1 MFRKTLVLHIL
12 IVISFLSRRVLLAS
26 ATALSLLG
34 APAYAADK
42 VPVTASFSILGDL
55 VHAVGGERVAVTT
68 LVGPNEDAHVFEPKP
83 QDAKAL
89 LNSRLLVTNGLGF
102 EPWASKL
109 ARSANYKGEVVVAS
123 KDVKTRQVSDGKKHA
138 GHGGTDPHAW
148 QNPNNVVLYV
158 RNIAAGL
165 AKADPDGAAFYQ
177 ANAESYVKELVA
189 LDTWAK
195 AQFDAIPLDQRK
207 VITSHDA
214 FGYLA
219 AHYGVQFLAPQ
230 GVNTEAEPSAKHV
243 AQLIAQIKREKI
255 RAVFV
260 ENMSSPKLV
269 AQLSKD
275 SGITVGANLYADALS
290 AKGQSGPTYLE
301 MMRHNVTHLVA
312 GMTQNGTL
320 PVRTGGRL

>member
-1 MFRKTLVLHIL
+1 M
-12 IVISFLSRRVLLAS
+12 LLAS

-34 APAYAADK
+34 AQTDAADK

-55 VHAVGGERVAVTT
+55 VHAVGGERVTVTT
-68 LVGPNEDAHVFEPKP
+68 LVGPNNDAHAFEPKP

-102 EPWASKL
+102 EPWADKL

-123 KDVKTRQVSDGKKHA
+123 RDVKTRQVSDAKKHA
-138 GHGGTDPHAW
+138 GHSDTDPHAW

-158 RNIAAGL
+158 RHIAVGL
-165 AKADPDGAAFYQ
+165 SKADPDGAVIYQ
-177 ANAESYVKELVA
+177 SNAESYVKELVA

-195 AQFDAIPLDQRK
+195 AQFAAIPLDKRK

-219 AHYGVQFLAPQ
+219 AQYGVQFLAPQ
-230 GVNTEAEPSAKHV
+230 GVNTDAEPSAKQV

-260 ENMSSPKLV
+260 ENMSNPKLL

-275 SGITVGANLYADALS
+275 AGATVGTSLYADALS
-290 AKGQSGPTYLE
+290 APEQPGATYLQ
-301 MMRHNVTHLVA
+301 MMRHNITQLVA
-312 GMTQNGTL
+312 GMKQND
-320 PVRTGGRL
+320 GR